1 MVKKP
6 EQEHQC
12 QHWIHRNSTYDS
24 NNRPKLAKYE
34 SCQNPANYK
43 ITSNVG
49 ICYVCA
55 KHKDEFIKT
64 MTSVGFVVEKV
75 ERI

>member
-1 MVKKP
+1 MIKKP

-12 QHWIHRNSTYDS
+12 QHWIHHNSIYGS

-34 SCQNPANYK
+34 KCQSPANYK
-43 ITSNVG
+43 ITGNVG
-49 ICYVCA
+49 IYYACGE
-55 KHKDEFIKT
+55 HKDEFIET